1 MLLAR
6 LQHEVEDLKRKVE
19 ETKMKL
25 AAEMKVG
32 GSQVHSVNTTHAQRW
47 WLLSAQSVA
56 TFFLNKYVNLKF
68 SG

>member
-32 GSQVHSVNTTHAQRW
+32 GSQVHSVNTAHAQMV
-47 WLLSAQSVA
+47 VA
-56 TFFLNKYVNLKF
+56 ISTICCYIFPQQIRESKI
-68 SG
+68 